1 MDLILSFLLSLN
13 IISALI
19 LIPYPINLLF
29 LALSSNNW
37 EDPKSKYYFQSS
49 ELPQVTIQLPVFNE
63 PKIISTTLTK
73 IGKINYPLD
82 RLKIQILDDSTDETS
97 AMIDKLS
104 KKLIDMGFIV
114 NILRRSSRDGFK
126 AGALSYGLQ
135 NDNSEFVAIFD
146 SDFQINPNFL
156 IHTIHYFKNNEKLGA
171 VQSRWGHNNLN
182 YSLFTRSMSIG
193 LDGHFLVEKIGRKRL
208 GAFISF
214 NGTGG
219 IWRRTSIDE
228 SGGWESDTLAED
240 LDLAYRA
247 QIKGYEIIYLT
258 STINLQEIPPTIRC
272 WIIQQSRWAKGFSQN
287 IKKNLNRFLHYSFK
301 PPRWLAIQGIIHLTQ
316 YLVPLM
322 ILVNTV
328 TTITL
333 LYSPSIEGGFISIL
347 GIFFTFSTICGVLA
361 YSFAIGRGDRSF
373 WDILL
378 IPLFLFWGA
387 GLVIRM
393 GVGVID
399 GFLRKSGVFERTPKY
414 NITSTQN
421 HSKEMIRQNIP
432 IDRVF
437 LLEVLYIFILLAGI
451 FKTLSLGGF
460 YLFTAFYFG
469 FLMLSTAN
477 LVISEVLH
485 SFSS

>member
-1 MDLILSFLLSLN
+1 MNLILSLLLSLN
-13 IISALI
+13 IVSALI

-29 LALSSNNW
+29 LALSSKNW
-37 EDPKSKYYFQSS
+37 EDPTSKYFFQNS
-49 ELPQVTIQLPVFNE
+49 ELPQITIQLPVFNE
-63 PKIISTTLTK
+63 SKIISTTLTNLGNIK
-73 IGKINYPLD
+73 YPLD

-104 KKLIDMGFIV
+104 KKLINRGFIV

-146 SDFQINPNFL
+146 SDFHINPNFL
-156 IHTIHYFKNNEKLGA
+156 IQTIHYFKNNEKLGA

-208 GAFISF
+208 RAFISF

-219 IWRRTSIDE
+219 IWRRVTIDE

-247 QIKGYEIIYLT
+247 QMKGYEIIYLT
-258 STINLQEIPPTIRC
+258 STVNLQEIPPTIRC

-287 IKKNLNRFLHYSFK
+287 IKKNLKHFLHYSLK
-301 PPRWLAIQGIIHLTQ
+301 PPRWLTIQGIIHLTQ

-322 ILVNTV
+322 ILFNTV
-328 TTITL
+328 TMIIL
-333 LYSPSIEGGFISIL
+333 LYSPSIEGGFLSIL
-347 GIFFTFSTICGVLA
+347 GVFFTISTICGVLA
-361 YSFAIGRGDRSF
+361 YSFAIKRGDRSF

-378 IPLFLFWGA
+378 IPLFLYWGA
-387 GLVIRM
+387 GLVLRM

-414 NITSTQN
+414 NIGSTQF
-421 HSKEMIRQNIP
+421 HSKDIIRQKIP
-432 IDRVF
+432 IDKIFF
-437 LLEVLYIFILLAGI
+437 LEILYIFILLTGI
-451 FKTLSLGGF
+451 LKTLSLGGLYIF
-460 YLFTAFYFG
+460 NAFYFI
-469 FLMLSTAN
+469 FLMLSTTN
-477 LVISEVLH
+477 LVLSEVLH
-485 SFSS
+485 SFFT